1 MTILAALAALL
12 AVLLWAALVA
22 TFLNLRSNDAAG
34 NGLAQ
39 VYAVVN
45 IVALWAVLLIVVA
58 IGMASDGGPRW
69 MKASAVLLTLFS
81 GAAAM
86 AALVLMTDRAGA
98 PATWALAIPIVVPPL
113 LIAYAPW
120 AYFAPLREA
129 LPVATVALALGV
141 PVLILSLSP
150 WLPLLQRQQATA
162 ERRATNTARMAAQHA
177 AQNDDKLQAQRA
189 KLASYTDETPLWDWL
204 SLADKNSPVRGQAL
218 AAIHRLPRRQADA
231 ELMLARGMGW
241 PLLELPNLNVEAT
254 PELCARAR
262 ATLSKR
268 AQDFRPVQATPPP
281 FALEARNI
289 EMFFPA
295 MEWLVAHNCDCTAEL
310 AEVATSV
317 RAYPDSPERQKFL
330 DRLAQL
336 R

>member
-1 MTILAALAALL
+1 MTILAAIPALL

-22 TFLNLRSNDAAG
+22 TFLNLHSSDAAG

-45 IVALWAVLLIVVA
+45 IVALWAVLLIVVV
-58 IGMASDGGPRW
+58 IGMASDGGPGW

-98 PATWALAIPIVVPPL
+98 PAKWALAIPIFVPPL

-120 AYFAPLREA
+120 AYIAPLRDA
-129 LPVATVALALGV
+129 VPVTTVALALGV

-162 ERRATNTARMAAQHA
+162 ERRATNDTRRAAQQA
-177 AQNDDKLQAQRA
+177 AQDGDQRQAQRA
-189 KLASYTDETPLWDWL
+189 KLASYTRETPLWDWL
-204 SLADKNSPVRGQAL
+204 SLADRNSPVRDEAL
-218 AAIHRLPRRQADA
+218 AAVQTLPRRQADA

-262 ATLSKR
+262 ATLAKR
-268 AQDFRPVQATPPP
+268 ARDFRPVNATPPP
-281 FALEARNI
+281 FAMEARNI

-295 MEWLVAHNCDCTAEL
+295 MQWLVAHECDCTAEL
-310 AEVATSV
+310 AEVANSV

>member
-1 MTILAALAALL
+1 MTILAAIPALL

-22 TFLNLRSNDAAG
+22 TFFNLHSSDAAG

-45 IVALWAVLLIVVA
+45 IVALWAVLLIVVV
-58 IGMASDGGPRW
+58 IGMASDGGPGW

-98 PATWALAIPIVVPPL
+98 PATWALAIPIFVPPL

-120 AYFAPLREA
+120 AYIAPLRKS
-129 LPVATVALALGV
+129 LPVTTIALALGV

-150 WLPLLQRQQATA
+150 WWPLVQRQQASA
-162 ERRATNTARMAAQHA
+162 ERRITNNARMMAQHA
-177 AQNDDKLQAQRA
+177 TQDDDKRQSYFA
-189 KLASYTDETPLWDWL
+189 KLASYTNETPLWDWL
-204 SLADKNSPVRGQAL
+204 SLADRNSPVRDQAL
-218 AAIHRLPRRQADA
+218 AAIHSLPRRQADA

-254 PELCARAR
+254 PELCAKAR

-268 AQDFRPVQATPPP
+268 AQDFRPVHATPPP
-281 FALEARNI
+281 FGMEARNI

-295 MEWLVAHNCDCTAEL
+295 MQWLVTHNCDCTAEL

-317 RAYPDSPERQKFL
+317 RAYPDLPERQNFL